1 MVYEPKEPTD
11 ATAEANRAALARQA
25 MDDRADFEDIERG
38 LIARI
43 GKTLTAD
50 GEVVF
55 DFATVQD
62 MAPGQERP
70 DSVNP
75 SLWRQSQLNS
85 VGGLFKVTDGL
96 YQARGSGAAN
106 LTIVDGPEGLVIIDC
121 TASTDS
127 ARQGLELFR
136 EHVSDKP
143 VVAVIY
149 THTHFD
155 HYGGVKGVIDPA
167 DVASGKVPIIAPG
180 TIASFDKRA
189 KLRASRVRAPR
200 SVCKPPSTR
209 VTPVSVIER
218 VPAARLLQG
227 QITPPRAPRLRRP
240 PGPGLSQKVRQDPG
254 GSPRRPQGL
263 ADRWSPGIFVD
274 ISIMLLLV
282 PDCQIG
288 ARNPLGLSCR
298 ADVVSGRDCN
308 IARCSR
314 TRRS

>member
-136 EHVSDKP
+136 EHVSDLHP
-143 VVAVIY
+143 HPLRSLRRRQGCHRPGRRGLRQGPDYRAGHDRLVRQAGEVA
-149 THTHFD
+149 
-155 HYGGVKGVIDPA
+155 G
-167 DVASGKVPIIAPG
+167 IAGAGAAERLQAAQHPRHPRLG
-180 TIASFDKRA
+180 D
-189 KLRASRVRAPR
+189 RASA
-200 SVCKPPSTR
+200 CGQA
-209 VTPVSVIER
+209 
-218 VPAARLLQG
+218 AARANHTAASTSATAAAGSWSLAKG
-227 QITPPRAPRLRRP
+227 PARPWRITAPTARP
-240 PGPGLSQKVRQDPG
+240 G
-254 GSPRRPQGL
+254 
-263 ADRWSPGIFVD
+263 
-274 ISIMLLLV
+274 
-282 PDCQIG
+282 
-288 ARNPLGLSCR
+288 
-298 ADVVSGRDCN
+298 
-308 IARCSR
+308 
-314 TRRS
+314 